1 MEKYIHETVKM
12 GKGCEVGHY
21 SVVSERVV
29 IGTRCTIGHHVVI
42 HEEAEI
48 ADNVRIDDHA
58 VIGKH
63 PMKAVMS
70 AMTKE
75 KVLKPTVIADGC
87 IIGTGAILYRGCRLG
102 REVLVADGASVR
114 EEVEVGDKTI
124 IGRLVTVENNVKIG
138 RKCKILTAA
147 YIPSLSEVEDFCFIA
162 PGVRITNDNFLGRT
176 NERFKYHKGVFLKRG
191 ARIGANATILP
202 GKIIGEDVLV
212 AAGAVVTRDVPARK
226 IVMGCPAKV
235 VGGVS
240 EEQLA
245 ENQKEFME

>member
-1 MEKYIHETVKM
+1 MEGHIHKTAKIEKN
-12 GKGCEVGHY
+12 CELGYHIVIC
-21 SVVSERVV
+21 ERVV
-29 IGTRCTIGHHVVI
+29 VGTECKIGHHVVI
-42 HEEAEI
+42 HQEAEI
-48 ADNVRIDDHA
+48 GEGVRIDEHA

-63 PMKAVMS
+63 PMKAAIS
-70 AMTKE
+70 AMTNE
-75 KVLKPTVIADGC
+75 KTLKPSVIADGC
-87 IIGTGAILYRGCRLG
+87 IIGTGAIVYRGCRLG

-176 NERFKYHKGVFLKRG
+176 KERFKYHKGVFLKRG

-202 GKIIGEDVLV
+202 GKVIGEDALV

-235 VGGVS
+235 VGDVS
-240 EEQLA
+240 EEQWV
-245 ENQKEFME
+245 EHQDEFIK